1 MSDAI
6 KIFSS
11 AIRSVIPKF
20 NLSSTIVSS
29 KVMLFPFEG
38 ISNNK
43 IEADEVPLKILKIK
57 IWIFELKNRIAQESF
72 GFFYL
77 FI

>member
-1 MSDAI
+1 
-6 KIFSS
+6 
-11 AIRSVIPKF
+11 
-20 NLSSTIVSS
+20 
-29 KVMLFPFEG
+29 MLFPFEG